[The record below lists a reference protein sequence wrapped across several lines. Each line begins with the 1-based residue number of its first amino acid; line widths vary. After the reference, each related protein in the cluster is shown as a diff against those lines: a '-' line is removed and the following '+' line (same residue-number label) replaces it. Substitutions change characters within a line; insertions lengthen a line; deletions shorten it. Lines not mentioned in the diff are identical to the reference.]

1 MNKEN
6 THGAGTDNRAEQKDE
21 IIVFNIYHIWLPA
34 SA

>member
-6 THGAGTDNRAEQKDE
+6 TYEAGTDNRAEQKDE
-21 IIVFNIYHIWLPA
+21 IIVFNIYHIRSPA

>member
-6 THGAGTDNRAEQKDE
+6 TYEAGTVNRAEQKDE
-21 IIVFNIYHIWLPA
+21 IIVFNIYHIGLPA